1 MNAAGQF
8 PAEPRGASKPYSR
21 GCCNLVNMSLEIN
34 YVYSSEH
41 DFFVNHLVVSNSS
54 WTYGLWPTRH
64 LCPWNFPD
72 KNWSGLPFPSPR
84 DLPHPRIKPGLH
96 CRQILYRLSHQG
108 SPVAVIKTVNAVSG
122 FTVCFMYYT
131 HNSTN
136 SYYFYFI
143 GGKTVR
149 QSDSEKGI
157 DMKALLS
164 S

>member
-1 MNAAGQF
+1 MNLWTVAYQAPLSMEF
-8 PAEPRGASKPYSR
+8 PRQELEWVAISFSK
-21 GCCNLVNMSLEIN
+21 G
-34 YVYSSEH
+34 SS
-41 DFFVNHLVVSNSS
+41 
-54 WTYGLWPTRH
+54 P
-64 LCPWNFPD
+64 PP
-72 KNWSGLPFPSPR
+72 P
-84 DLPHPRIKPGLH
+84 PRIKPGLPH